1 MSPQQQQSYLPHPLA
16 LHPIQENWETERAME
31 ERRDTEQM
39 GGGEEAEEM
48 KGETWGDVET
58 HTERNKMRKQS

>member
-1 MSPQQQQSYLPHPLA
+1 
-16 LHPIQENWETERAME
+16 ME

-39 GGGEEAEEM
+39 GDGEEAEEM

-58 HTERNKMRKQS
+58 HTERNKMRKQSHEVTDMGKI

>member
-1 MSPQQQQSYLPHPLA
+1 
-16 LHPIQENWETERAME
+16 ME

-39 GGGEEAEEM
+39 EDGEEAEEM

-58 HTERNKMRKQS
+58 HTERNKMRKKSHEVTDMGKIQRNGKTRYGEMET